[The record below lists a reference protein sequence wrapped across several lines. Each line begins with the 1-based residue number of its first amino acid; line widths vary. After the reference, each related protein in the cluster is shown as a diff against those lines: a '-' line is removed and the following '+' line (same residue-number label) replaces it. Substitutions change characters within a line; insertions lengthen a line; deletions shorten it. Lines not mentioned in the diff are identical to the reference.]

1 MAIIKSGG
9 DEFHRIHKFISF
21 LSVLAIILRL
31 FGTGKTV
38 TWEKNP
44 AVSDFCGLRKQKFL
58 FVILATSCVST
69 LLGCVNVKPYE
80 REYLADPI
88 MQLNEGTL
96 STLYEQHMHRALSQ
110 GLIGMPVAGGGC
122 GCEQ

>member
-1 MAIIKSGG
+1 MNKPGILFFSVTAICAA
-9 DEFHRIHKFISF
+9 
-21 LSVLAIILRL
+21 VLA
-31 FGTGKTV
+31 
-38 TWEKNP
+38 
-44 AVSDFCGLRKQKFL
+44 
-58 FVILATSCVST
+58 
-69 LLGCVNVKPYE
+69 GCANVKPYE

-88 MQLNEGTL
+88 MELNEGKL